1 MKTTLIANLVLLL
14 AGSALAAGEP
24 SVANAVFEA
33 QSPAGG
39 LESALKHLGSKANEP
54 FWVGYSV
61 PMVSGMG
68 RVCCY
73 WNDERHDKASIC
85 RLEEKNHGWGSNR
98 DEARGEQDLH
108 VLLRYAGGK
117 LSQVRGLSADCR
129 LDGGGH
135 RFVWLGTVKPE
146 ESVAFLASLARTGQD
161 GYVEP
166 AGEALSTLALH
177 RSETADAVLEE
188 LASSRYSRKKRE
200 EALFWMGQ
208 TRGERGAKFLAGVLR
223 DDPDDK
229 VREHA
234 IFSLSQSAV
243 SWAAATITK
252 TAREDR
258 SPHIRSQ
265 ALFWLAQ
272 MKAADAP
279 AIILAAAEKDPEAS
293 VRKQAVFALSQL
305 HGGQAVAS
313 LLKVARGSR
322 DPGIRKEAF
331 FWLAQSKDPQ
341 ALAFLDKTLN
351 GD

>member
-1 MKTTLIANLVLLL
+1 MKAMLIASLVLLL
-14 AGSALAAGEP
+14 ARSVLAAGEP
-24 SVANAVFEA
+24 SVANARFET

-39 LESALKHLGSKANEP
+39 LEAALRHARSGASEP
-54 FWVGYSV
+54 LWVGYSV
-61 PMVSGMG
+61 PMVSSMG

-73 WNDERHDKASIC
+73 WHDERYDKGSTC
-85 RLEEKNHGWGSNR
+85 LLEGKNNGWSSDR
-98 DEARGEQDLH
+98 DEARGEQGLH
-108 VLLRYAGGK
+108 VLLRYAGGE
-117 LSQVRGLSADCR
+117 LSQLRGLSADCR
-129 LDGGGH
+129 LDAGGR
-135 RFVWLGTVKPE
+135 RFVWLGAVKPE
-146 ESVAFLASLARTGQD
+146 ESVAFLAGLARTGRD
-161 GYVEP
+161 GDLAPASEP
-166 AGEALSTLALH
+166 ISILALH
-177 RSETADAVLEE
+177 RGEKVDAVLED
-188 LASSRYSRKKRE
+188 LASTRYSRKKRE
-200 EALFWMGQ
+200 QALFWMGQ
-208 TRGERGAKFLAGVLR
+208 TRGERGAKFLAGVIR

-243 SWAAATITK
+243 SWAAATIIK

-272 MKAADAP
+272 MKAAEAP
-279 AIILAAAEKDPEAS
+279 TVILAATERDPEPS

-305 HGGQAVAS
+305 PDGKAVSS
-313 LLKVARGSR
+313 LLQVARQSR
-322 DPGIRKEAF
+322 DPGLRKEAF